1 MITSVDIE
9 MMEKSA
15 RALFNFASRS
25 FCSLA
30 IWAAEKV
37 SKLAESPRVQNAVLF
52 FILFNNRV
60 QTNCYLFFKHVY
72 DENQIIRAPVDFA
85 LWSYGQV
92 ELMNLNHRVEPNV
105 DSWLNV
111 CSSVRIK
118 RGVHVNKSP
127 CRYLESYSH
136 LSDKTL
142 HHCTFKSPN
151 IGRFISG
158 MATLPCAF
166 EMRKGVNSLK
176 NKEKDE
182 GVGNTES
189 FIIACE
195 SNANLAKDN
204 SDYED
209 DDTVVIMKQGCK
221 YKVSI
226 ANLHQSREDPYN
238 FTLAKSN
245 VRFLGVEYCVES
257 KNIIV
262 PLKLQKGMYIQENEL
277 FSPAFV
283 RRMLEYQSEY
293 FEFEMDYTLNIIDGE
308 VHNFALNNNQYIV
321 LRENE
326 YEVKE
331 LYTDEDLHI
340 QG

>member
-15 RALFNFASRS
+15 RALADFISRS
-25 FCSLA
+25 FCSFA
-30 IWAAEKV
+30 RWTAEKC
-37 SKLAESPRVQNAVLF
+37 SKLSESPRVQNAVLF
-52 FILFNNRV
+52 FILFNSRV

-72 DENQIIRAPVDFA
+72 DENEIIRVPVDFA

-92 ELMNLNHRVEPNV
+92 ELMNLKHRVEPTA

-111 CSSVRIK
+111 CTSVRIK
-118 RGVHVNKSP
+118 RGAHLNNSP
-127 CRYLESYSH
+127 FRYLESYSH
-136 LSDKTL
+136 LSDKT
-142 HHCTFKSPN
+142 F
-151 IGRFISG
+151 
-158 MATLPCAF
+158 
-166 EMRKGVNSLK
+166 NSIK

-182 GVGNTES
+182 DVGNTES

-209 DDTVVIMKQGCK
+209 HDTVVIMKQGCK

-226 ANLHQSREDPYN
+226 ANLHPSKVDPYN

-308 VHNFALNNNQYIV
+308 VHNFALNKNQYLV

-326 YEVKE
+326 YEVK
-331 LYTDEDLHI
+331 DL
-340 QG
+340 

>member
-1 MITSVDIE
+1 MVHMITSVDIE

-15 RALFNFASRS
+15 RALADFISRS

-30 IWAAEKV
+30 RWTAEKC
-37 SKLAESPRVQNAVLF
+37 SKLSESPRVQNAVLF
-52 FILFNNRV
+52 FILFNSRV

-72 DENQIIRAPVDFA
+72 DENEIIRVPVDFA
-85 LWSYGQV
+85 LWSYNQV
-92 ELMNLNHRVEPNV
+92 ELMNLKHRVEPNYE
-105 DSWLNV
+105 SWLNV
-111 CSSVRIK
+111 CTSVRIK
-118 RGVHVNKSP
+118 RGAHLNKSP

-136 LSDKTL
+136 LSDKI
-142 HHCTFKSPN
+142 F
-151 IGRFISG
+151 
-158 MATLPCAF
+158 
-166 EMRKGVNSLK
+166 NSLK
-176 NKEKDE
+176 NRDE
-182 GVGNTES
+182 DGGSFDTKTCKPLEES
-189 FIIACE
+189 FIITCE

-204 SDYED
+204 LEYED
-209 DDTVVIMKQGCK
+209 HDTVVIMKQGSK
-221 YKVSI
+221 YKVSV
-226 ANLHQSREDPYN
+226 ANLHQSRVHPYN

-245 VRFLGVEYCVES
+245 VRFLGVDYCVES
-257 KNIIV
+257 KNIVV

-308 VHNFALNNNQYIV
+308 VHNFTLNKNQYIV

-331 LYTDEDLHI
+331 L
-340 QG
+340 

>member
-15 RALFNFASRS
+15 RTLVDFVSTS
-25 FCSLA
+25 FCSVA
-30 IWAAEKV
+30 TWAAEKV

-60 QTNCYLFFKHVY
+60 QTNCYLFFKNVY
-72 DENQIIRAPVDFA
+72 DENQIIRVPVDFA
-85 LWSYGQV
+85 LWSYGQA
-92 ELMNLNHRVEPNV
+92 ELMNLKHRIEPNV

-136 LSDKTL
+136 FSDKTL
-142 HHCTFKSPN
+142 
-151 IGRFISG
+151 
-158 MATLPCAF
+158 
-166 EMRKGVNSLK
+166 NSLK

-209 DDTVVIMKQGCK
+209 HDTVVIMKQGCN

-245 VRFLGVEYCVES
+245 VIFLGVEYCVES
-257 KNIIV
+257 KNIVV

-293 FEFEMDYTLNIIDGE
+293 FEFEMDYILNIIDGE

-331 LYTDEDLHI
+331 L
-340 QG
+340 